1 MQVLQVKQYLSH
13 KWTELM
19 RFFIN
24 MFLILFAADGLIS
37 VVDELLMLVA
47 GTSNL
52 SGVREMFANT
62 VVFMSLPVYLALVM
76 DVRLPKRVLLPL
88 LFFIVWS
95 LLVTWIIPSLADSH
109 IYGTACSFVQLL
121 LCLLP
126 IEYARRCGGEGLLL
140 PVSVFGSKFFNLRHT
155 LKYAAISLVIVPVV
169 FVLLTLASAN
179 AYADKATSG
188 FIRIAPGG
196 LYMSERIYKKGLK
209 TIRLTSMIHV
219 GDKKFY
225 DDLAGSIFAGKTIIL
240 AEGVT
245 DDKQL
250 LKNKFGYSKMAG
262 FLGLSSQE
270 KMRLKGRLVEA
281 ADEEADTKDSAGA
294 DILRADIDISD
305 FGKETI
311 LFLNTVGRY
320 INEGTSL
327 ADTFIALNKWAEVEL
342 TPEMN
347 KIIMDDIL
355 HKRSKVLINHLD
367 KAMANYETIVVPWG
381 ALHMAEIEE
390 SVIKR
395 GFVLQEKK
403 YRLSID
409 FWRMFRGKS

>member
-1 MQVLQVKQYLSH
+1 
-13 KWTELM
+13 M

-37 VVDELLMLVA
+37 VVDELLMLFA
-47 GTSNL
+47 GASNL
-52 SGVREMFANT
+52 SGMREMFANT
-62 VVFMSLPVYLALVM
+62 VVFMSLPVYVTLVM
-76 DVRLPKRVLLPL
+76 DVRLPKRVLLPMIG
-88 LFFIVWS
+88 FVVWS
-95 LLVTWIIPSLADSH
+95 LLATWIFPSLANNS
-109 IYGTACSFVQLL
+109 IYGPVCSFAQLL
-121 LCLLP
+121 FCLLP
-126 IEYARRCGGEGLLL
+126 IEYVRRCGGEGLLL
-140 PVSVFGSKFFNLRHT
+140 PVSVFSPKFFNLRHT
-155 LKYAAISLVIVPVV
+155 LKYTAVSLVVVPVV

-179 AYADKATSG
+179 AYADRATSG

-196 LYMSERIYKKGLK
+196 LYMSERIYKKDLK

-225 DDLAGSIFAGKTIIL
+225 DDLTGSISAGKTIIL

-245 DDKQL
+245 DEKQL

-270 KMRLKGRLVEA
+270 KMRLKGRLIES
-281 ADEEADTKDSAGA
+281 ADEEVVSEGAAGA

-311 LFLNTVGRY
+311 LFLNTVEKH
-320 INEGTSL
+320 INESTSL
-327 ADTFIALNKWAEVEL
+327 AATFITLNKWAEAEL

-355 HKRSKVLINHLD
+355 HKRSQALISHLD
-367 KAMANYETIVVPWG
+367 KALANYETVVVPWG

-390 SVIKR
+390 SVLNR
-395 GFVLQEKK
+395 GFLLQDKK
-403 YRLSID
+403 YRVSID

>member
-1 MQVLQVKQYLSH
+1 
-13 KWTELM
+13 M

-37 VVDELLMLVA
+37 VVDELLRLMA
-47 GTSNL
+47 GASNL
-52 SGVREMFANT
+52 SGLREMFANT
-62 VVFMSLPVYLALVM
+62 VVLLSLPVYLALVM
-76 DVRLPKRVLLPL
+76 DNRLPKRVLLPL
-88 LFFIVWS
+88 LTFLVWS
-95 LLVTWIIPSLADSH
+95 LLATWIFPSLAH
-109 IYGTACSFVQLL
+109 NGIYGPVCSFAQLV

-126 IEYARRCGGEGLLL
+126 IEFTRRSGGDGLLL
-140 PVSVFGSKFFNLRHT
+140 PVSVFSTKFFNLRHT
-155 LKYAAISLVIVPVV
+155 LKYAAVSIVVVPVV
-169 FVLLTLASAN
+169 FMLLTLASAN

-196 LYMSERIYKKGLK
+196 LYMSERIYKKDLK

-225 DDLAGSIFAGKTIIL
+225 DDLTGSISAGKTIIL

-270 KMRLKGRLVEA
+270 KMRLQGRLVESA
-281 ADEEADTKDSAGA
+281 EEDSASNGSTGA
-294 DILRADIDISD
+294 DILRADVDISN
-305 FGKETI
+305 FSKETI
-311 LFLNTVGRY
+311 HFLNTVGKH
-320 INEGTSL
+320 INESTSL
-327 ADTFIALNKWAEVEL
+327 VETFIALNKWAEMEL

-347 KIIMDDIL
+347 KLIMDDIL
-355 HKRSKVLINHLD
+355 HKRNQALISHLD
-367 KAMANYETIVVPWG
+367 SALANYETVIVPWG

-390 SVIKR
+390 SVLSR
-395 GFVLQEKK
+395 GFLLQDKK
-403 YRLSID
+403 YRVSID
-409 FWRMFRGKS
+409 FWRIFRGKT

>member
-1 MQVLQVKQYLSH
+1 
-13 KWTELM
+13 M
-19 RFFIN
+19 RLFIN

-37 VVDELLMLVA
+37 VVDELLLYLA
-47 GTSNL
+47 GSSNL
-52 SGVREMFANT
+52 AGVREVFANT
-62 VVFMSLPVYLALVM
+62 VVLLSLPVYITIGF
-76 DVRLPKRVLLPL
+76 DIRLPKRVLLPL
-88 LFFIVWS
+88 IGFIVWS
-95 LLVTWIIPSLADSH
+95 LLATWIFPDLADSRL
-109 IYGTACSFVQLL
+109 YGPVCAFAQLL

-126 IEYARRCGGEGLLL
+126 IEYARKCGGEGLLL
-140 PVSVFGSKFFNLRHT
+140 PLSVFSPKFFNLRYT
-155 LKYAAISLVIVPVV
+155 LKYAAVSLVIVPLV

-179 AYADKATSG
+179 AYADKATAG
-188 FIRIAPGG
+188 FIRIAPSG
-196 LYMSERIYKKGLK
+196 LYMSERIYKKDQK
-209 TIRLTSMIHV
+209 TIRLTGMIHV

-225 DDLAGSIFAGKTIIL
+225 DDLTGSFSADNIIIL

-245 DDKQL
+245 DEKQL

-270 KMRLKGRLVEA
+270 KMRLKGRLIES
-281 ADEEADTKDSAGA
+281 ADENPASEKAAGA

-305 FGKETI
+305 FNKETI
-311 LFLNTVGRY
+311 HFLNTVGKH

-327 ADTFIALNKWAEVEL
+327 AATFIALNKWAEAEL
-342 TPEMN
+342 TPEIN

-355 HKRSKVLINHLD
+355 HKRNKALISHLD
-367 KAMANYETIVVPWG
+367 KALINYETVVVPWG

-403 YRLSID
+403 YRHSIN
-409 FWRMFRGKS
+409 FWKNFR

>member
-1 MQVLQVKQYLSH
+1 
-13 KWTELM
+13 M

-37 VVDELLMLVA
+37 VVDESLMLIA
-47 GTSNL
+47 GASNL
-52 SGVREMFANT
+52 SGMREMFANT
-62 VVFMSLPVYLALVM
+62 VVFMSLPVYVALVA
-76 DVRLPKRVLLPL
+76 DVRLPRRVLLPL
-88 LFFIVWS
+88 IGFVVWS
-95 LLVTWIIPSLADSH
+95 LLATWIFPTLVESH
-109 IYGTACSFVQLL
+109 VYGPVCSFAQLL

-126 IEYARRCGGEGLLL
+126 IEYVRRCGGEGLLL
-140 PVSVFGSKFFNLRHT
+140 PLSVFSSRFFNLRHT
-155 LKYAAISLVIVPVV
+155 LKYVAVSLVVVPVV

-196 LYMSERIYKKGLK
+196 LYMSERIYTKDQK

-225 DDLAGSIFAGKTIIL
+225 DDLSGSISAGKTIIL

-245 DDKQL
+245 DEKQL

-270 KMRLKGRLVEA
+270 KMRLKGRLIENADDGADVEKT
-281 ADEEADTKDSAGA
+281 EGA

-305 FGKETI
+305 FNKET
-311 LFLNTVGRY
+311 LHFLNTVGKH
-320 INEGTSL
+320 INESTSL
-327 ADTFIALNKWAEVEL
+327 AATFIALNKWAEVEL

-355 HKRSKVLINHLD
+355 HKRSQALIRHLD
-367 KAMANYETIVVPWG
+367 RALPSYETIVVPWG

-390 SVIKR
+390 SVLAR
-395 GFVLQEKK
+395 GFLLKDKK
-403 YRLSID
+403 YRVSID